1 MALALYFENKATKK
15 LYKVLKLDKEKGE
28 ITLQGRTVFTEK
40 YGEDGKERFKKMG
53 YELVK
58 LDDEEQAA

>member
-15 LYKVLKLDKEKGE
+15 RYKVLKLDKEKGE

>member
-1 MALALYFENKATKK
+1 MTMQLYFKNKATKK

-28 ITLQGRTVFTEK
+28 ITLQGRTVFAEK

-58 LDDEEQAA
+58 LDEEQSA